1 MPTNWDEDAE
11 EVGSEHLSKTKHA
24 RQDSNLRPAD

>member
-1 MPTNWDEDAE
+1 MPTNWDEDI
-11 EVGSEHLSKTKHA
+11 GSEHLSKTKHA